1 MEFVMNELCVLG
13 DHFGLVIIGC
23 AELAIAAVYAGILLS
38 RRTKNI
44 RTKLALSNLNAE
56 LSRDAIGSPKNDGV
70 LQNRKGNDPSEI
82 FDLREY
88 APGYDVR
95 SIHWKLSGK
104 LDKLVVKEA
113 SDPSHY
119 QVVLMP
125 DLGLEELENE
135 KTLQQLNTAIAL
147 FASVGEQLI
156 RQCAAFYVAI
166 PARYGLRLSEVRS
179 SREFQDAL
187 SQWMSIGLPERSG
200 RESGIL
206 SWSIWNSIFQRY

>member
-70 LQNRKGNDPSEI
+70 L
-82 FDLREY
+82 
-88 APGYDVR
+88 
-95 SIHWKLSGK
+95 
-104 LDKLVVKEA
+104 KEA